1 MNNFQWIQSMPLP
14 VFAQWLCDINKCDT
28 CFFKDKKEEGA
39 PGKCTWYWLNE
50 ENKLLDDDENVSDTH
65 SVEKEL

>member
-1 MNNFQWIQSMPLP
+1 VNNFQWLKSMPLP
-14 VFAQWLCDINKCDT
+14 VLAQWLCDINKCDT

-50 ENKLLDDDENVSDTH
+50 ELPNEDELMVQ
-65 SVEKEL
+65 KETINERPS